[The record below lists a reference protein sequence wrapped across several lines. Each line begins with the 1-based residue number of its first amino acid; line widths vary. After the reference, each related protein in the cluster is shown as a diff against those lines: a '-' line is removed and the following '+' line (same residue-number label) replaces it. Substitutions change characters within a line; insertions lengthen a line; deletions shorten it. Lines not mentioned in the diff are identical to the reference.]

1 MSLVNN
7 LQFPPLLLFLRF
19 SQVPTHPLTQTKL
32 ILHYSTKLML
42 RQTLCA
48 HYSAKKETEREREKA
63 GEEKRKKLDTILRAV
78 GFFVVSFCKPKRK
91 RSKRCRRKW
100 WVGEESKENKTKHM
114 KGTFF
119 CFFFNIIFMLSKI
132 LWEIWFLQ
140 QITYSL
146 YDLDQIKYIYYNYF

>member
-7 LQFPPLLLFLRF
+7 LQFPHYYCFFDLAKSPPTPSHTNQTYFTLLYKINAQANTLR
-19 SQVPTHPLTQTKL
+19 
-32 ILHYSTKLML
+32 
-42 RQTLCA
+42 TLLCQEGDRA
-48 HYSAKKETEREREKA
+48 GERE

-91 RSKRCRRKW
+91 RSKRCRSKW

-119 CFFFNIIFMLSKI
+119 CFFFFNIIFMLSKI

-140 QITYSL
+140 QITFSL